1 MQISWAPLRLPSYW
15 VLAAPS
21 RMWKFRPKNLLLRQR
36 KSRRRWTLL
45 LMPPLPK
52 PLLMPP
58 LPMPLRPAR
67 LPMPLLSPR
76 KKPQLLRSKLR
87 LQLV

>member
-1 MQISWAPLRLPSYW
+1 MRLPSCW
-15 VLAAPS
+15 APAAS
-21 RMWKFRPKNLLLRQR
+21 RKLKYRRKKLLRQLKC
-36 KSRRRWTLL
+36 KSRRRRTLL
-45 LMPPLPK
+45 LMPPLPM
-52 PLLMPP
+52 PLLMLP

-67 LPMPLLSPR
+67 LLMLLQSPR